1 MYDQKLVEQ
10 IFGKEYF
17 DRIAELEQE
26 NRKLA
31 HYTSAKVALS
41 IIENKTIW
49 LNNVQYM
56 NDYSEIEIGH
66 QLLLDFYNNAT
77 GTELKGVLEEI
88 STGCTKKLEFNYNN
102 ISPKLMNT
110 YALCLTEHLPDEDKY
125 GRLSMW
131 RAYAANNG
139 VALVFNIPMFLEESL
154 NTSAMTIPM
163 FYFDQEKFCDTVH
176 EFTKILNDNK
186 DMLKQA
192 SSFNEYI
199 FKKFLITVLSMKH
212 KGFQEEREW
221 RILCNSSIYMSP
233 PNEILKEKRVEVN
246 GAPRIIKTLNFAD
259 AQYKNIMFNMNDLI
273 YKVII
278 GPSNNAEQLRE
289 IFVNALSDNGVK
301 NADDKVIC
309 SNIPI
314 RI

>member
-1 MYDQKLVEQ
+1 MAKNIL
-10 IFGKEYF
+10 I
-17 DRIAELEQE
+17 ELEQE

-41 IIENKTIW
+41 IIENKTIC

-77 GTELKGVLEEI
+77 GTELKGILEEI

-139 VALVFNIPMFLEESL
+139 VALVFNRPMFLEESL

-192 SSFNEYI
+192 SGFNEYI

-259 AQYKNIMFNMNDLI
+259 VQYKNIKFNMNDLI

>member
-17 DRIAELEQE
+17 DRIAELGQE

-139 VALVFNIPMFLEESL
+139 VALVFNRPMFLEESL

-192 SSFNEYI
+192 SGFNEYI

-259 AQYKNIMFNMNDLI
+259 VQYKNIKFNMNDLI

-314 RI
+314 RV

>member
-1 MYDQKLVEQ
+1 MKCPIKNLLSRFLAKN
-10 IFGKEYF
+10 IL
-17 DRIAELEQE
+17 IELEQE

-56 NDYSEIEIGH
+56 NDYSEIEIG
-66 QLLLDFYNNAT
+66 QLLDFYNNAT
-77 GTELKGVLEEI
+77 GTELKGILEEI

-139 VALVFNIPMFLEESL
+139 VALVFNRPMFLEESL

-192 SSFNEYI
+192 SGFNEYI

-259 AQYKNIMFNMNDLI
+259 VQYKNIKFNMNDLI

>member
-1 MYDQKLVEQ
+1 MSDQKLVEQ

-88 STGCTKKLEFNYNN
+88 STGCTKNLEFNYNN

-139 VALVFNIPMFLEESL
+139 VALVFNRPMFLEESL

-163 FYFDQEKFCDTVH
+163 FYFDQEKFCDAVH

-192 SSFNEYI
+192 SGFNEYI

-221 RILCNSSIYMSP
+221 RILCNSSIYMSS

-259 AQYKNIMFNMNDLI
+259 VQYKNIKFNMNDLI

>member
-139 VALVFNIPMFLEESL
+139 VALVFNRPMFLEESL

-186 DMLKQA
+186 NMLKQA
-192 SSFNEYI
+192 SGFNEYI

-259 AQYKNIMFNMNDLI
+259 AQYKNIKFNMNDLI

>member
-1 MYDQKLVEQ
+1 MSDQKLVEQ

-88 STGCTKKLEFNYNN
+88 STGCTKNLEFNYNN

-139 VALVFNIPMFLEESL
+139 VALVFNRPMFLEESL

-163 FYFDQEKFCDTVH
+163 FYFDQEKFCDAVH

-192 SSFNEYI
+192 SGFNEYI

-221 RILCNSSIYMSP
+221 RILCNSSIYMSS

-259 AQYKNIMFNMNDLI
+259 VQYKNIKVNMNDLI

-314 RI
+314 RV

>member
-1 MYDQKLVEQ
+1 MSDQKLVEQ

-66 QLLLDFYNNAT
+66 QLLLVFYNNAT

-88 STGCTKKLEFNYNN
+88 STGCTKNLEFNYNN

-139 VALVFNIPMFLEESL
+139 VALVFNRPMFLEESL

-192 SSFNEYI
+192 SGFNEYI

-259 AQYKNIMFNMNDLI
+259 VQYKNIKFNMNDLI

-289 IFVNALSDNGVK
+289 IFVNALSDNGGK

>member
-1 MYDQKLVEQ
+1 MYNSEFIER
-10 IFGKEYF
+10 IFGLEYF
-17 DRIAELEQE
+17 DRVEKLK
-26 NRKLA
+26 NNNWKLA
-31 HYTSAKVALS
+31 HYTSASVALS

-66 QLLLDFYNNAT
+66 RLLTDFYNSDT
-77 GTELKGVLEEI
+77 REELKRTIEEI
-88 STGCTKKLEFNYNN
+88 SPSCSKNIEFNYNN
-102 ISPKLMNT
+102 RILDLMNT
-110 YALCLTEHLPDEDKY
+110 YALCLTEHIPEDDKY

-131 RAYAANNG
+131 RAYASLNG
-139 VALVFNIPMFLEESL
+139 VALVFNRPMFLEEAI
-154 NTSAMTIPM
+154 NTSIITIPM
-163 FYFDQEKFCDTVH
+163 FYFDQKEFGDAVSD
-176 EFTKILNDNK
+176 FTKRLRDNQSV
-186 DMLKQA
+186 LKTIPDFPNRVFA
-192 SSFNEYI
+192 
-199 FKKFLITVLSMKH
+199 KFLITVLSMKH
-212 KGFQEEREW
+212 KGFQEERES

-259 AQYKNIMFNMNDLI
+259 VQYKNIKFNMNDLI

>member
-1 MYDQKLVEQ
+1 MYDQKLVEH

-139 VALVFNIPMFLEESL
+139 VALVFNRPMFLEESL

-192 SSFNEYI
+192 SGFNEYI

-259 AQYKNIMFNMNDLI
+259 VQYKNIKFNMNDLI

-314 RI
+314 RV

>member
-1 MYDQKLVEQ
+1 MYDQKLVEH

-139 VALVFNIPMFLEESL
+139 VALVFNRPMFQR
-154 NTSAMTIPM
+154 N
-163 FYFDQEKFCDTVH
+163 H
-176 EFTKILNDNK
+176 
-186 DMLKQA
+186 
-192 SSFNEYI
+192 
-199 FKKFLITVLSMKH
+199 LIQVL
-212 KGFQEEREW
+212 
-221 RILCNSSIYMSP
+221 
-233 PNEILKEKRVEVN
+233 
-246 GAPRIIKTLNFAD
+246 
-259 AQYKNIMFNMNDLI
+259 
-273 YKVII
+273 
-278 GPSNNAEQLRE
+278 
-289 IFVNALSDNGVK
+289 
-301 NADDKVIC
+301 
-309 SNIPI
+309 
-314 RI
+314 

>member
-1 MYDQKLVEQ
+1 MSDQKLVEQ

-77 GTELKGVLEEI
+77 GTELKGVLEAI
-88 STGCTKKLEFNYNN
+88 STGCTKNLEFNYNN

-110 YALCLTEHLPDEDKY
+110 YALCLTEHLADEDKY

-131 RAYAANNG
+131 RAYASLNG
-139 VALVFNIPMFLEESL
+139 VALVFNRPMFLEEAI
-154 NTSAMTIPM
+154 NTSVITIPM
-163 FYFDQEKFCDTVH
+163 FYFDQKEFRDAVSD
-176 EFTKILNDNK
+176 FTKRLRDNQSV
-186 DMLKQA
+186 LKTIPDFPNHVFA
-192 SSFNEYI
+192 
-199 FKKFLITVLSMKH
+199 KFLITVLSMKH

-221 RILCNSSIYMSP
+221 RILSNSSIYMSP
-233 PNEILKEKRVEVN
+233 LNEILKEKRVEVN
-246 GAPRIIKTLNFAD
+246 GAPRIIKALNFSD
-259 AQYKNIMFNMNDLI
+259 VQYKNIKFDMNDLI
-273 YKVII
+273 YRVII

-301 NADDKVIC
+301 DADDKVVC

-314 RI
+314 RV

>member
-1 MYDQKLVEQ
+1 MSDQKLVEQ

-139 VALVFNIPMFLEESL
+139 VALVFNRPMFLEESL
-154 NTSAMTIPM
+154 NTSAMTIHM

-192 SSFNEYI
+192 SGFNEYI

-221 RILCNSSIYMSP
+221 RILCNSSIYMRP

-246 GAPRIIKTLNFAD
+246 GTPRIIKTLNFAD
-259 AQYKNIMFNMNDLI
+259 VQYKNIKFNMNDLI

-314 RI
+314 RV